1 MPCTLIQQD
10 HQRKKWVYQKVL
22 CNTDTSFSNP
32 VDMSLSDAESFDE
45 DDMYGLDHGMETVSE
60 SSDEENEAEILQS
73 PEGRLVSAWTLP
85 TKSDD
90 LT

>member
-1 MPCTLIQQD
+1 
-10 HQRKKWVYQKVL
+10 
-22 CNTDTSFSNP
+22 
-32 VDMSLSDAESFDE
+32 
-45 DDMYGLDHGMETVSE
+45 MYGLDHGMETVSE